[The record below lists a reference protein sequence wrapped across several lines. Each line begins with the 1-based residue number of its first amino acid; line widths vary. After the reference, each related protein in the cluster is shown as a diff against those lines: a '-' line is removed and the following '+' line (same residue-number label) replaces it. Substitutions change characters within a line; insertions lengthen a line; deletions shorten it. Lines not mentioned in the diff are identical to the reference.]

1 MSNGGRKQLI
11 ATLPN
16 MNGKS
21 WYDINTK
28 GVVGNK
34 VMIQIPGARKILS
47 LAEVEVWGKVGSHGK
62 AMILNYTKL
71 MMGCAIEKYL
81 GSMYLRY
88 ILMFCSSQVE
98 KMTISTFQRLANLR
112 SKYLQD
118 ILLSGTPQV

>member
-1 MSNGGRKQLI
+1 MWNRLDCCSNRLTGARIYVINGGRKQLI

-16 MNGKS
+16 MNGKG

-62 AMILNYTKL
+62 AMILNHTK
-71 MMGCAIEKYL
+71 IND
-81 GSMYLRY
+81 
-88 ILMFCSSQVE
+88 
-98 KMTISTFQRLANLR
+98 KMCR
-112 SKYLQD
+112 
-118 ILLSGTPQV
+118 